1 MRPGIISFHINAA
14 VLPGREGRGE
24 EILKSSYHYLPSP
37 SLWIGGWIV
46 LAGLEWIVGLGGVDG
61 YVRIEKGRV
70 SPSCSHVLSLLLFR
84 ALSALLLPRLP
95 RKVIG
100 RLFATLSGT
109 KWAALPVD
117 CCYLSSDK
125 ET

>member
-1 MRPGIISFHINAA
+1 MAKLGIIRFRINTA
-14 VLPGREGRGE
+14 VLPGRDPRSPFSHWRSVAGSARDRG
-24 EILKSSYHYLPSP
+24 LDSVGGTGMDRWPRGCR
-37 SLWIGGWIV
+37 WIGRNG
-46 LAGLEWIVGLGGVDG
+46 ERVGF
-61 YVRIEKGRV
+61 
-70 SPSCSHVLSLLLFR
+70 LSVCWVGFLLLAL
-84 ALSALLLPRLP
+84 ALSALLLPRLA

>member
-1 MRPGIISFHINAA
+1 M
-14 VLPGREGRGE
+14 
-24 EILKSSYHYLPSP
+24 
-37 SLWIGGWIV
+37 

-70 SPSCSHVLSLLLFR
+70 SPSCSLAFCLLLFR
-84 ALSALLLPRLP
+84 AIRSTLTPRLP

>member
-1 MRPGIISFHINAA
+1 MRPGVISFHINAA
-14 VLPGREGRGE
+14 VLPDREDREGFSP
-24 EILKSSYHYLPSP
+24 KSYYCLPRLSLSP
-37 SLWIGGWIV
+37 ALRIGGWIV
-46 LAGLEWIVGLGGVDG
+46 LAGLEWIVGLGGVGG
-61 YVRIEKGRV
+61 YVRIEKGRF
-70 SPSCSHVLSLLLFR
+70 SPSYSLVPSPSLSR
-84 ALSALLLPRLP
+84 YPLLPRLP